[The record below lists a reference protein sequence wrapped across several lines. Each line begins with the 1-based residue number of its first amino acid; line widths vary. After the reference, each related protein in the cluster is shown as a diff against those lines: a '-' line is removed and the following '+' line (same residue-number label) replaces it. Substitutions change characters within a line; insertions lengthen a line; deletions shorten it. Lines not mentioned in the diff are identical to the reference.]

1 MLATIAV
8 GPGPTAGSMKLV
20 RLFLV
25 LFAILVGLTTLLAG
39 LAMLPPVQR
48 WAVRQWAS
56 GQTGFTLD
64 VAAIAA
70 GPQRAVLSNV
80 TFEQPGLKLTIAN
93 LELRYSVW
101 TFLAAGRLEVGRLHA
116 IGVRLDATPSGAPVA
131 PADTAVPSVAAPVM
145 LNGLEL
151 PWQIVADDLRI
162 EGTALLPAA
171 EGRQAATAQFRLTG
185 GGIAPGREGELVL
198 EAAVADPTPEAVV
211 TNLRVDSRLRVR
223 QTETHQF
230 DHANLTLVIEA
241 EGKRFTDPP
250 RLQVNAQLDTGV
262 AQQAYRLEIDTVRA
276 GGAENLLRL
285 QATSRD
291 AAAHFDGEW
300 KIHARSEQ
308 VEPFLLGARWP
319 QFTAQGAGHFTLAR
333 ATGAFTVRGRA
344 EGEVGGLDVIEPG
357 LRALGTLRVDT
368 EFDFAEQA
376 GRVRVDRLRVNAT
389 AAQPVVSFELNRAL
403 AFDLSTHQVEP
414 GDETAGD
421 VATLQIHHLPLA
433 WANPFLTGLQVKE
446 GALSGRLVA
455 TREDGRLA
463 LQASDPVRL
472 SGLTILQNDHALLEQ
487 ADLAW
492 RTEILL
498 SPAEWRMTA
507 RDFTLRT
514 PAGDRLDGRFSALI
528 PLGGTANGIG
538 LQGALEGDLPR
549 LVSDFVPLGHVQ
561 GGAQWDIVLQ
571 KDTLEIRSL
580 AARLAEGQSGRT
592 LLAARTSQPL
602 TIGLP
607 DYVVRSAVDDV
618 EVARISVGA
627 VSLGALS
634 GLPTSVPLT
643 GELAAVEFAAVV
655 RQGRLQLA
663 SDAPL
668 RVTDFGVFRGTDRAV
683 TGLTFEAAPT
693 FDFGGA
699 KDWKLR
705 LGSTAFREPS
715 GAALSTV
722 EFEVGENP
730 ANGFRGALSFSVD
743 LARLGKHPLGAA
755 MPTLVAGR
763 ASGELRAASMPDNPD
778 VTMQIEARA
787 TLNGLVLREGNQS
800 LPVANLGF
808 RGVRAADG
816 RISLEAPLL
825 LDRLGKRSDLR
836 MLVEAIERDDG
847 LLFDAKLTGEHVE
860 LADALALAGLFG
872 APASVAATPTPKTPE
887 PTPADVRPDAEP
899 FWSGVR
905 GELVI
910 DLKSITRGA
919 DWAMTGFNGYVL
931 VDPRRIS
938 VQKIEGQINE
948 RARLAARAD
957 LRFAAGE
964 VPYELAGNFSLT
976 EFDAGAFLKAFGGE
990 PTPVVEGLFTVAGG
1004 FAGDGRD
1011 LEHTLERTRGN
1022 LQLTSRQGVF
1032 RGLRR
1037 ASEKTSMAS
1046 KAVEL
1051 GAALGSLFGSNKVK
1065 EAAEK
1070 VAGQS
1075 YQVDQLAQALAE
1087 LPFDQMVIRLNR
1099 DDDLNFRLEELSL
1112 LTPEVRL
1119 HGRGSI
1125 AYVAGKPLLEQ
1136 PLSVTCSLAARG
1148 KIEQQLARLRVLD
1161 GTKDELGYARVRDA
1175 GSIGGTLARPDA
1187 RAFFLRLADSKLG
1200 DLLSGSN

>member
-1 MLATIAV
+1 
-8 GPGPTAGSMKLV
+8 MKLA

-25 LFAILVGLTTLLAG
+25 LFATLVGIATLLAG

-56 GQTGFTLD
+56 AQTGYKLD
-64 VAAIAA
+64 VATVAA
-70 GPQRAVLSNV
+70 GPQRAVLSGL
-80 TFEQPGLKLTIAN
+80 TFEQSGLKLTIAD
-93 LELRYSVW
+93 LELRYSAW
-101 TFLAAGRLEVGRLHA
+101 AFLTAGRLEVARLHA
-116 IGVRLDATPSGAPVA
+116 TGVRVDATPSGAPGA
-131 PADTAVPSVAAPVM
+131 PAGTGVPSVAAPVM

-211 TNLRVDSRLRVR
+211 TGLRVDSRLRVR
-223 QTETHQF
+223 QTETRQF

-250 RLQVNAQLDTGV
+250 RLKVNAQLDTGA
-262 AQQAYRLEIDTVRA
+262 AQQAYRLEVDTVRA

-308 VEPFLLGARWP
+308 IEPFLLGARWP
-319 QFTAQGAGHFTLAR
+319 QFTAQGTGSFAFAR
-333 ATGAFTVRGRA
+333 ATGSFTVRGQA

-357 LRALGTLRVDT
+357 LRALGKLRFDT

-376 GRVRVDRLRVNAT
+376 GQVRVDRLRVNAM
-389 AAQPVVSFELNRAL
+389 AAQPVVSFELNRPL
-403 AFDLSTHQVEP
+403 AFNLSSHQVEL
-414 GDETAGD
+414 GDEAGGE
-421 VATLQIHHLPLA
+421 VATLQVHHLPLA
-433 WANPFLTGLQVKE
+433 WANPFLTGLQVRE
-446 GALSGRLVA
+446 GALSGRLIA
-455 TREDGRLA
+455 TRGDGRLT
-463 LQASDPVRL
+463 LQATDPLKL
-472 SGLTILQNDHALLEQ
+472 SGLTILQDGRMLLEQ
-487 ADLAW
+487 ADLAS
-492 RTEILL
+492 RAELL
-498 SPAEWRMTA
+498 FSAAELQVSA
-507 RDFTLRT
+507 HDFTLRT
-514 PAGDRLDGRFSALI
+514 PAGDRLDGRFTALL
-528 PLGGTANGIG
+528 PRGGAATGLG

-549 LVSDFVPLGHVQ
+549 LVSGIVPLGHVQ
-561 GGAQWDIVLQ
+561 GGAQWDVVLR
-571 KDTLEIRSL
+571 KETVEIRSL
-580 AARLAEGQSGRT
+580 AGRLAEGQSGRI

-602 TIGLP
+602 TIELP
-607 DYVVRSAVDDV
+607 GYAVRSAADDV
-618 EVARISVGA
+618 EVARLSVGA
-627 VSLGALS
+627 VSLGALA
-634 GLPTSVPLT
+634 GLSADVPLA
-643 GELAAVEFAAVV
+643 GELAPVEFAAVV
-655 RQGRLQLA
+655 RQGRLHLA
-663 SDAPL
+663 SDAPV
-668 RVTDFGVFRGTDRAV
+668 RVTDFSVFRGTDRAV
-683 TGLTFEAAPT
+683 AGLTFEAAPT

-699 KDWKLR
+699 KDWRFR
-705 LGSTAFREPS
+705 LGSTALREPS
-715 GAALSTV
+715 GAALSTIELEAGV
-722 EFEVGENP
+722 NP
-730 ANGFRGALSFSVD
+730 ASGFRGALSFSID

-755 MPTLVAGR
+755 MPALIAGR
-763 ASGELRAASMPDNPD
+763 ASGELRAASTPDNPD
-778 VTMQIEARA
+778 VTLQVEARA

-847 LLFDAKLTGEHVE
+847 LLFDAKLTGEHLE

-872 APASVAATPTPKTPE
+872 APAQVAATPTPKTPA
-887 PTPADVRPDAEP
+887 PAPADARPDAEP

-905 GELVI
+905 GELAI

-919 DWAMTGFNGYVL
+919 DWAMTGFNGYVI
-931 VDPRRIS
+931 VDPRRIA

-957 LRFAAGE
+957 LRFAASE
-964 VPYELAGNFSLT
+964 APYALAGNFSLT

-1037 ASEKTSMAS
+1037 ASEKASMAS

-1125 AYVAGKPLLEQ
+1125 AYVAGKTLLEQ

-1161 GTKDELGYARVRDA
+1161 GTKDELGYARMRDA

-1187 RAFFLRLADSKLG
+1187 RAFFLKLADSKLG